1 MFNILNALHC
11 RTKVIASLAAITL
24 VAQCPS
30 YAQAPGGKPSGEQPP
45 QKAGYIVVEKSEVP
59 VTQVLTGR
67 AVSKNRTQV
76 RPRVGGVISSVLYSP
91 GSFVEEGTPLFAID
105 PVTYEIAVSV
115 AQANV
120 ERSRADF
127 ESANASFDRAQS
139 LQGSVTSK
147 AAREQAEAAMLKAK
161 ASLSESEANLRL
173 AETQLEW
180 TTVRAPIS
188 GVVDVAAIATG
199 DLVTASQATALAEI
213 VQTDPVYVDLTE
225 PYPVR
230 LRLQE
235 RERKGEVKLIEPELS
250 IVLDNGN
257 RVDADAKMLSTSA
270 SVSTTTGSRTLRFE
284 MANPQGLI
292 APGMFLQA
300 ELKLG
305 RTEAVLVPQ
314 RATTRERD
322 GTLIAWVDDNGQA
335 RKRRL
340 QESGTYET
348 NWVILSG
355 VEPGEKLLIDGTNR
369 IRDGQ
374 KLDSVQAYIDELGV
388 VRDLASKTN

>member
-1 MFNILNALHC
+1 MFDVLNTMNRRA
-11 RTKVIASLAAITL
+11 KFAVSLAAVLLT
-24 VAQCPS
+24 AHCPS
-30 YAQAPGGKPSGEQPP
+30 YAQAPGGRGSADQAP
-45 QKAGYIVVEKSEVP
+45 QKAGFILLEKTEVP

-76 RPRVGGVISSVLYSP
+76 RPRVGGVITTVLYTA
-91 GSFVEEGTPLFAID
+91 GSFVEEGTPLFSID
-105 PVTYEIAVSV
+105 PVTYEIALSV
-115 AQANV
+115 AEASV
-120 ERSRADF
+120 ERNRADF
-127 ESANASFDRAQS
+127 ESAKTSFDRAQS

-161 ASLSESEANLRL
+161 ASLSEAEANLRL

-199 DLVTASQATALAEI
+199 DLVTANQATALAEI
-213 VQTDPVYVDLTE
+213 VQTDPVYIDLTE

-250 IVLDNGN
+250 IVLDDGN
-257 RVDADAKMLSTSA
+257 RVDGNAKLLSSSA

-284 MANPQGLI
+284 MPNPNGHI

-305 RTEAVLVPQ
+305 KTDAILVPQ

-322 GTLIAWVDDNGQA
+322 GSLNAWVDDNGVA
-335 RKRRL
+335 RKRKL
-340 QESGTYET
+340 QENGTYET
-348 NWVILSG
+348 NWVVLSG
-355 VEPGEKLLIDGTNR
+355 LNAGDKLLIDGINR

-374 KLDSVQAYIDELGV
+374 KLESVQAYIDELGV
-388 VRDLASKTN
+388 VRDVASKTN

>member
-1 MFNILNALHC
+1 MFDFRKTMHR
-11 RTKVIASLAAITL
+11 RTKLAGTVLTIVLSAH
-24 VAQCPS
+24 CPS
-30 YAQAPGGKPSGEQPP
+30 FAQVPGGPKGEQPP
-45 QKAGYIVVEKSEVP
+45 QKAGFISVEKKQVP
-59 VTQVLTGR
+59 VTQTLTGR

-76 RPRVGGVISSVLYSP
+76 RPRVGGVINQVLYTA
-91 GSFVEEGTPLFAID
+91 GTHVEEGAPLFSID

-120 ERSRADF
+120 ARTSADF
-127 ESANASFDRAQS
+127 ESANASFERAQS

-161 ASLSESEANLRL
+161 ASMNESEANLRL

-188 GVVDVAAIATG
+188 GIVDVAAVATG

-230 LRLQE
+230 QRLQE
-235 RERKGEVKLIEPELS
+235 REAKGEVTLVDPSLS
-250 IVLDNGN
+250 IVLDGGR
-257 RVDADAKMLSTSA
+257 RVDGDATLLSTSA

-284 MANPQGLI
+284 MPNEKGLV

-300 ELKLG
+300 ELTLG
-305 RTEAVLVPQ
+305 KTEAILVPQ

-322 GTLIAWVDDNGQA
+322 GSLFAWVDDNGQA
-335 RKRRL
+335 RKRKL
-340 QESGTYET
+340 VESGTYQT
-348 NWVILSG
+348 NWVVLSG
-355 VEPGEKLLIDGTNR
+355 LEVGDKLLIDGTNR

-374 KLDSVQAYIDELGV
+374 KLESVQAYIDELGV
-388 VRDLASKTN
+388 VRDVASKTN